1 MTIRTTLATMLF
13 VVLLAQICE
22 NANGQKCPE
31 AEGAC
36 VGLGGGDLCNDRCK
50 ACGYKKGECGGTL
63 WQTCQC
69 FRTRA
74 ELLAARARDEL
85 LRTMVEE
92 NDSICP
98 DEPEKCR
105 EQCKT
110 NGHLTGR
117 CLADRCKC
125 L

>member
-1 MTIRTTLATMLF
+1 MTI
-13 VVLLAQICE
+13 Q
-22 NANGQKCPE
+22 NAHGQKYPE

-36 VGLGGGDLCNDRCK
+36 AGLGGGDLCNDRCK
-50 ACGYKKGECGGTL
+50 ACGYKKGECGGMV

-74 ELLAARARDEL
+74 ELLAARAREEL
-85 LRTMVEE
+85 LRRMAEE

-98 DEPEKCR
+98 
-105 EQCKT
+105 

-117 CLADRCKC
+117 CLADRSKC
-125 L
+125 LKLIEFFFRELNVYYSNLIK